1 MTKFFLQLVGLSLL
15 AGLLFNQANAQDNQ
29 AGSGS
34 DTTVYISDDLYTF
47 IHAGPGRN
55 YRILGSVVA
64 GTAVTL
70 LQRNDEEGFVEI
82 IDDKERTGWVD
93 NRFIS
98 DTPSVRESVPQLEQS
113 LQQAQADLEQTQQ
126 QNDLLNQQILDLSSR
141 NEQLQTKL
149 QEIQQQHGEL
159 QRQLASIDNKIQI
172 EWLTRGG
179 IIALG
184 GLILGVILM
193 LIPRKR
199 RRNDNW
205 M

>member
-1 MTKFFLQLVGLSLL
+1 MTKFFLQLVGLCLF
-15 AGLLFNQANAQDNQ
+15 AGLVFNQANAQESQ
-29 AGSGS
+29 PEPGSEN
-34 DTTVYISDDLYTF
+34 TVYISDDLYTF

-82 IDDKERTGWVD
+82 IDDKDRTGWVD

-98 DTPSVRESVPQLEQS
+98 NTPSVRESVPQLEQS

-141 NEQLQTKL
+141 NEQLQSKL
-149 QEIQQQHGEL
+149 QEVQQQHGEL

>member
-1 MTKFFLQLVGLSLL
+1 MTKFFLQIMGL
-15 AGLLFNQANAQDNQ
+15 GLLFGLLINQASAQDVQ
-29 AGSGS
+29 APGNEQ
-34 DTTVYISDDLYTF
+34 TVYISDDLYTF

-55 YRILGSVVA
+55 YRIIGSVVA
-64 GTAVTL
+64 GTPVTL

-98 DTPSVRESVPQLEQS
+98 ATPSVRESVPQLEEA
-113 LQQAQADLEQTQQ
+113 LQQAQSDVAQTRE

-141 NEQLQTKL
+141 NEQLQSRL
-149 QEIQQQHGEL
+149 QEIQQQHSDVQQE
-159 QRQLASIDNKIQI
+159 LASIDNKVQI

-179 IIALG
+179 IIGLG
-184 GLILGVILM
+184 GIILGVILM

>member
-1 MTKFFLQLVGLSLL
+1 MRQLIRLMCLL
-15 AGLLFNQANAQDNQ
+15 PGLLFISSTVLAQDAERSSEQ
-29 AGSGS
+29 
-34 DTTVYISDDLYTF
+34 TVYISDDLYTF

-64 GTAVTL
+64 GTPVTL

-82 IDDKERTGWVD
+82 VDDKQRTGWVD

-98 DTPSVRESVPQLEQS
+98 DTPSVRESVPQLEES
-113 LQQAQADLEQTQQ
+113 LQQAQADLAQTQQ

-141 NEQLQTKL
+141 NEQLQAKL
-149 QEIQQQHGEL
+149 QEVQQQHGEL
-159 QRQLASIDNKIQI
+159 QQQLASIDNKIQI

>member
-15 AGLLFNQANAQDNQ
+15 AGLMFSQANAQDNQ
-29 AGSGS
+29 TESAS

-82 IDDKERTGWVD
+82 VDDKDRTGWVD

-141 NEQLQTKL
+141 NEQLQTRL

-159 QRQLASIDNKIQI
+159 QQQLASIDNKIQI

>member
-1 MTKFFLQLVGLSLL
+1 MTKFFLQLMGLSLL
-15 AGLLFNQANAQDNQ
+15 LGLLANPAVAQEGQAEGASEQ
-29 AGSGS
+29 
-34 DTTVYISDDLYTF
+34 TVYISDDLYTF

-64 GTAVTL
+64 GTPVTM
-70 LQRNDEEGFVEI
+70 LQRNDEEGFIEI
-82 IDDKERTGWVD
+82 IDDKQRQGWVD

-98 DTPSVRESVPQLEQS
+98 ATPSVRESVPQLEQA
-113 LQQAQADLEQTQQ
+113 LQQAQADLTETGQ

-141 NEQLQTKL
+141 NEQLQTRL

-159 QRQLASIDNKIQI
+159 QQQLASIDNKVQI

-179 IIALG
+179 IIGLG
-184 GLILGVILM
+184 GIILGVILM
-193 LIPRKR
+193 LLPRKR